1 MAGSFSGAR
10 ILNSG
15 AGYVD
20 GDICLKGNTHGGSG
34 FSGAFL
40 TDPLN
45 GSILSVSIIQHGV
58 NYTEDPFLFGLC
70 YPSSKVL
77 QVWLYSLFIGYAA
90 LLVQFLFFC
99 RRKQ

>member
-20 GDICLKGNTHGGSG
+20 GDICLQGNTHGGSG

-45 GSILSVSIIQHGV
+45 GSISSISIIQHGV
-58 NYTEDPFLFGLC
+58 NYTDDPWAAGICFHG
-70 YPSSKVL
+70 STEL
-77 QVWLYSLFIGYAA
+77 QVLG
-90 LLVQFLFFC
+90 
-99 RRKQ
+99 